1 MNDQIYF
8 RNVSATR
15 RLRIFAGGGADTT
28 GLRNVDVPRGFDLS
42 DSGTKSRIGL
52 IEVNAR
58 SSARPSSYIG
68 TGNSR
73 DMVEIADCRFSGL
86 SVRLRGGDD
95 GLFIDRTV
103 WSRPDVSLDAG
114 DGGNTIYIDGTT
126 PS

>member
-1 MNDQIYF
+1 MKAQIS
-8 RNVSATR
+8 RNKR
-15 RLRIFAGGGADTT
+15 QTT
-28 GLRNVDVPRGFDLS
+28 GKPKFPDLKFVVCASVWTFGVELWSLFVPCFFGFEFSPLRV
-42 DSGTKSRIGL
+42 
-52 IEVNAR
+52 
-58 SSARPSSYIG
+58 RPSSYIG